1 MCLLK
6 LSVLHVLH
14 RLMEDGV
21 VQLQEAEEDVEG
33 LEKEAF
39 SLSDVL
45 ILSVHQL
52 FLYKLSAQQRTSILP
67 FLPWHTAE
75 RITHLPPVISP
86 YSLDEGD
93 HWVGLCLKS
102 VD

>member
-21 VQLQEAEEDVEG
+21 VQLQEADEDVEG

-39 SLSDVL
+39 SLTDVL
-45 ILSVHQL
+45 ILSVRQL
-52 FLYKLSAQQRTSILP
+52 FLYKLSAQQQTSILP
-67 FLPWHTAE
+67 FLP
-75 RITHLPPVISP
+75 
-86 YSLDEGD
+86 
-93 HWVGLCLKS
+93 
-102 VD
+102 